1 MQIAILG
8 AGRVGSALGRLW
20 HAAGHDVTFAAR
32 HAARPQALAAD
43 LGQRAHAAS
52 AADAVAGA
60 EAVLVAVPGPA
71 VTDVL
76 QAAGPLDG
84 RVLIDAANSFGQQQ
98 VTLRSLAGA
107 FPGARW
113 VRAFN
118 SLSASIMAD
127 DNHRKPPWV
136 MFLSGNEEGK
146 PVVAQLIRDA
156 GFDPVDLGG
165 IDDSRLQ
172 DPGGPL
178 SLTIL
183 THDEAT
189 VLVARVKS
197 GDTAAADQS
206 ALRTRA
212 RELAAPFEKL
222 RDHAPD
228 DPAFFLEHLS
238 RSVFE
243 AGISWRVVEAK
254 WDGIREAFHG
264 FDPAQVAAMP
274 PAEITA
280 VQNDSRVIRNKAKI
294 RATVQNAREV
304 LAILDE
310 YASIR
315 GYLASFPDAAAAAAD
330 LRRRFKFLGDTG
342 VWRLLTSAS
351 RDMGPRTRADPR
363 RPEAAFLPIL
373 SWQVSSAFRP
383 VAGPGG
389 ELAVTLSAVRVLSNS
404 GYWTGTAASDRL
416 LPSGSRTSTW
426 RTPLP

>member
-1 MQIAILG
+1 MAGGAVQIAILG
-8 AGRVGSALGRLW
+8 AGQVGSTLGRLW

-32 HAARPQALAAD
+32 DAARPRALAAE
-43 LGQRAHAAS
+43 LGERAHAAS
-52 AADAVAGA
+52 VADAVAGA
-60 EAVLVAVPGPA
+60 DAVLVAVPGPA

-84 RVLIDAANSFGQQQ
+84 RVMIDAANSFGPQQ

-107 FPGARW
+107 FPRTRW

-127 DNHRKPPWV
+127 DNHREPPWV
-136 MFLSGNEEGK
+136 AFLSGDEEAK

-165 IDDSRLQ
+165 IDDSPLQ
-172 DPGGPL
+172 DPGGAL
-178 SLTIL
+178 SFTIL

-189 VLVARVKS
+189 ALVAQIKA
-197 GDTAAADQS
+197 GDTAAAEQS

-212 RELAAPFEKL
+212 RALATPFARL

-274 PAEITA
+274 PTEITA
-280 VQNDSRVIRNKAKI
+280 VENDSHVIRNKAKI
-294 RATVQNAREV
+294 RATVANAREV
-304 LAILDE
+304 LAILDR
-310 YASIR
+310 YGSIR
-315 GYLASFPDAAAAAAD
+315 GYLASFPDSGAAAAD
-330 LRRRFKFLGDTG
+330 MRRRFKFLGDTG

-351 RDMGPRTRADPR
+351 RDI
-363 RPEAAFLPIL
+363 E
-373 SWQVSSAFRP
+373 
-383 VAGPGG
+383 
-389 ELAVTLSAVRVLSNS
+389 
-404 GYWTGTAASDRL
+404 
-416 LPSGSRTSTW
+416 
-426 RTPLP
+426 

>member
-1 MQIAILG
+1 VRIAILG
-8 AGRVGSALGRLW
+8 AGHVGSTLGRLW

-32 HAARPQALAAD
+32 DAARPRALAAE
-43 LGQRAHAAS
+43 LGERAHAAS
-52 AADAVAGA
+52 VADAVAGA
-60 EAVLVAVPGPA
+60 EVVLLAVPGPA

-76 QAAGPLDG
+76 PAAGPLDG
-84 RVLIDAANSFGQQQ
+84 PVMIDAANSFGQQQ

-107 FPGARW
+107 FPRARW

-118 SLSASIMAD
+118 SLSASILAD

-136 MFLSGNEEGK
+136 VFLSGDEEAK

-172 DPGGPL
+172 DPGSAL
-178 SLTIL
+178 WLNTLTQ
-183 THDEAT
+183 DEAAA
-189 VLVARVKS
+189 LVARIKS
-197 GDTAAADQS
+197 GDTAAADP
-206 ALRTRA
+206 
-212 RELAAPFEKL
+212 LAAPFEKL

-264 FDPAQVAAMP
+264 FDPVQVAAMP
-274 PAEITA
+274 PAEIAA
-280 VQNDSRVIRNKAKI
+280 VENDSRVIRNKAKI
-294 RATVQNAREV
+294 RATVENAREV

-310 YASIR
+310 YGSIR
-315 GYLASFPDAAAAAAD
+315 GYLASFPDAGAAAAD

-351 RDMGPRTRADPR
+351 RDIG
-363 RPEAAFLPIL
+363 
-373 SWQVSSAFRP
+373 
-383 VAGPGG
+383 
-389 ELAVTLSAVRVLSNS
+389 
-404 GYWTGTAASDRL
+404 
-416 LPSGSRTSTW
+416 
-426 RTPLP
+426 

>member
-20 HAAGHDVTFAAR
+20 HAVGHDVTFAAR
-32 HAARPQALAAD
+32 HAARPKALAAD
-43 LGQRAHAAS
+43 LGERAHAAS
-52 AADAVAGA
+52 VADAVAGA

-76 QAAGPLDG
+76 QAGGPLDG

-98 VTLRSLAGA
+98 VTLRSLADA
-107 FPGARW
+107 FPRARW

-118 SLSASIMAD
+118 SLSASIMTD
-127 DNHRKPPWV
+127 DNHRKPPWA
-136 MFLSGNEEGK
+136 MFLSGDEEAK

-172 DPGGPL
+172 DPGGAL
-178 SLTIL
+178 WLTIL
-183 THDEAT
+183 TRDEAT
-189 VLVARVKS
+189 ALVARIKS

-206 ALRTRA
+206 ALRTRV

-274 PAEITA
+274 SAEIAA
-280 VQNDSRVIRNKAKI
+280 VENDSRVIRNKAKI

-310 YASIR
+310 YGSIR
-315 GYLASFPDAAAAAAD
+315 GYLASFPDAAAAD

-351 RDMGPRTRADPR
+351 RDIG
-363 RPEAAFLPIL
+363 
-373 SWQVSSAFRP
+373 
-383 VAGPGG
+383 
-389 ELAVTLSAVRVLSNS
+389 
-404 GYWTGTAASDRL
+404 
-416 LPSGSRTSTW
+416 
-426 RTPLP
+426 